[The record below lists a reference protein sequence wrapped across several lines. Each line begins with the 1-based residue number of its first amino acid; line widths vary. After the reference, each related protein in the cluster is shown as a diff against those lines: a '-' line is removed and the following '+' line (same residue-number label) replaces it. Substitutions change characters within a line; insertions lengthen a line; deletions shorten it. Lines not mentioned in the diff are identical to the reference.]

1 MPQDIIEDLLG
12 YQFDTN
18 QWFMKYAPTKN
29 IPPAEWKIFNFS
41 DILEAERKERCKRI
55 PKSKL

>member
-1 MPQDIIEDLLG
+1 
-12 YQFDTN
+12 
-18 QWFMKYAPTKN
+18 MKYAPTKN